1 MSETKEQQN
10 QQQRKPGSR
19 RRRRRPRRRQGAPTG
34 PPIEVQ
40 GYLWVRDNG
49 SPLMVSA
56 KHNFVAQ
63 RSDPTVPAEI
73 RENTTFNVSDVQ
85 LLCRHLRDLQIL
97 NVAVNET

>member
-1 MSETKEQQN
+1 MSEQTDQQNHQNQQN

-19 RRRRRPRRRQGAPTG
+19 RRRRRPRRRQGQGAPQG

-63 RSDPTVPAEI
+63 RSDPIVPAELI
-73 RENTTFNVSDVQ
+73 Q
-85 LLCRHLRDLQIL
+85 PMHL
-97 NVAVNET
+97 ETGLVLEGKA